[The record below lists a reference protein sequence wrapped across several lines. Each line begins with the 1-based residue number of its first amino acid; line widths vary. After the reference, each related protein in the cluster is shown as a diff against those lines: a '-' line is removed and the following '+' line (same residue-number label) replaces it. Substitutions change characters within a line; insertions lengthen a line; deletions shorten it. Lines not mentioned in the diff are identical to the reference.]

1 MLGTYPSGGR
11 PDGSL
16 YGDGQGVSITADG
29 EPILW
34 KGSGVGKILAG
45 GAVSYRGILYYR
57 TPSQEEGLGVE
68 VSAVHM

>member
-16 YGDGQGVSITADG
+16 YGEEQGVMITADG

-45 GAVSYRGILYYR
+45 GAVNYAAYCTTGRLR
-57 TPSQEEGLGVE
+57 KKKNWEWK
-68 VSAVHM
+68 